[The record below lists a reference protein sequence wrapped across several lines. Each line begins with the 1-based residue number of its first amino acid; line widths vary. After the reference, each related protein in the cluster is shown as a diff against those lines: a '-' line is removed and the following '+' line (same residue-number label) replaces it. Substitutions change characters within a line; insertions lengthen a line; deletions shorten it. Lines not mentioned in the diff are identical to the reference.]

1 MVSRRDKR
9 AKNITVGSI
18 LMSEKTEEEHLLV
31 KEIRER
37 DQMFFV
43 LANPLLLLLVDNKF
57 CDEVG
62 IA

>member
-1 MVSRRDKR
+1 
-9 AKNITVGSI
+9 
-18 LMSEKTEEEHLLV
+18 MSEKTEEEHLLV